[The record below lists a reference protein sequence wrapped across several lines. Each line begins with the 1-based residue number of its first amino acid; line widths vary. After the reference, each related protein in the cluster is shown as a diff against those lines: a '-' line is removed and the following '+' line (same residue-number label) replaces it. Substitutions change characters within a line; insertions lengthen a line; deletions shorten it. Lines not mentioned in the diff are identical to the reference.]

1 MKENLKA
8 ISKLQSL
15 VKQGKK
21 TIEKDELIKL
31 GIDLSNDKI
40 KLRNIEIK
48 KDLFGMWSISIID
61 KKADLDGNM
70 ISENNKLLKRIQNLY
85 ESGETTISFT
95 DLISEFN
102 IYTSATDLN
111 IGNFNLNSLLRLSV
125 YDISLIDKN
134 KNISGKWI
142 DKSVDN
148 KKVKEVL
155 LKFKFTSEMLKLSEV
170 QLNKE
175 LETHFKQYFETVKK
189 GDSTNQGLVDL
200 NIGNG
205 QYVIELKLS
214 REAKKSDQA
223 DRAVGQVERYKEH
236 FSDKFMLVIFG
247 EESDRSE
254 KCINLISKK
263 VKDSGGIYQY
273 ITPS

>member
-15 VKQGKK
+15 VKEGKK

-31 GIDLSNDKI
+31 GIDISNDKL

-48 KDLFGMWSISIID
+48 KDLFGMWSLSIID

-125 YDISLIDKN
+125 YDISIIDKN

-142 DKSVDN
+142 RAN
-148 KKVKEVL
+148 A
-155 LKFKFTSEMLKLSEV
+155 FKILKL
-170 QLNKE
+170 
-175 LETHFKQYFETVKK
+175 
-189 GDSTNQGLVDL
+189 
-200 NIGNG
+200 
-205 QYVIELKLS
+205 
-214 REAKKSDQA
+214 
-223 DRAVGQVERYKEH
+223 
-236 FSDKFMLVIFG
+236 
-247 EESDRSE
+247 
-254 KCINLISKK
+254 
-263 VKDSGGIYQY
+263 
-273 ITPS
+273 

>member
-15 VKQGKK
+15 VKEGKK

-31 GIDLSNDKI
+31 GIDISNDKL

-48 KDLFGMWSISIID
+48 KDLFGMWSLSIID

-155 LKFKFTSEMLKLSEV
+155 LKFNFTSKMLKLSEV

-263 VKDSGGIYQY
+263 VKDSRGIYQY

>member
-15 VKQGKK
+15 IKEGKK

-31 GIDLSNDKI
+31 GIDISNDKL

-48 KDLFGMWSISIID
+48 KDLFGMWSLSIID

-155 LKFKFTSEMLKLSEV
+155 LKFNFTSKMLKLSEV

-263 VKDSGGIYQY
+263 VKDSRGIYQY

>member
-15 VKQGKK
+15 VKEGKK

-31 GIDLSNDKI
+31 GIDLSCDKL

-102 IYTSATDLN
+102 IYTTATDLN

-155 LKFKFTSEMLKLSEV
+155 LKFNFTSKMLKLSEV

-263 VKDSGGIYQY
+263 VKDSRGIYQY